1 MTDDLGAAGV
11 WLVIA
16 AMAAVTYLTRIG
28 GFIVMGYVPLTR
40 RVRAFLQALPGA
52 VVVAIVL
59 PIVVKDGG
67 PAVLAVVVALGGDG
81 LAQERSRGRRSA
93 ASPPRRWRGRFWSE
107 RSRCLCK
114 TASLRSANCSR
125 RPRAAR

>member
-16 AMAAVTYLTRIG
+16 AMAVVTYLTRIG

-67 PAVLAVVVALGGDG
+67 PAVLAVAVALVVMAWRKNDLIAVICGV
-81 LAQERSRGRRSA
+81 A
-93 ASPPRRWRGRFWSE
+93 AAA
-107 RSRCLCK
+107 LV
-114 TASLRSANCSR
+114 
-125 RPRAAR
+125 RAVLV